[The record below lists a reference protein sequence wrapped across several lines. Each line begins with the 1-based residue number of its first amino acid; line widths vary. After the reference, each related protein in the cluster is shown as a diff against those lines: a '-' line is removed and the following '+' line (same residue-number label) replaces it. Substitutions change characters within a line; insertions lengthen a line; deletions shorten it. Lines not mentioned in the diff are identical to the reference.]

1 VLFRTACSL
10 PSEAQVGDPAADA
23 VNAVCVGMV
32 LALVCFNMCA
42 LVWTGRSILWRAS
55 SGVVDSGRRPG
66 GTGGRRPHFIKDMN
80 V

>member
-1 VLFRTACSL
+1 
-10 PSEAQVGDPAADA
+10 
-23 VNAVCVGMV
+23 MV

>member
-32 LALVCFNMCA
+32 LALVCFNMCIF
-42 LVWTGRSILWRAS
+42 VWTVLIQWSGLWPQHPLARTHRNIPAPHRSA
-55 SGVVDSGRRPG
+55 PK
-66 GTGGRRPHFIKDMN
+66 T
-80 V
+80 